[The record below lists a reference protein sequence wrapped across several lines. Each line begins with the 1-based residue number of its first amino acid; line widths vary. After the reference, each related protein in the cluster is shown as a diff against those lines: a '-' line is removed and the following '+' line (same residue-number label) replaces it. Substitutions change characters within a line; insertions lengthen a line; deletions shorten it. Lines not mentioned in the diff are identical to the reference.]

1 MINCTRKI
9 QFDAAHRIMRHES
22 KCKYLHGH
30 RYIVEA
36 TFTASS
42 LDEIG
47 RVVDFGVIKEVL
59 GGWIDDNFD
68 HNTILS
74 TSDKDLGDLIEAQT
88 GQKVYYL
95 DYQPTAENIA
105 KYLFEEIC
113 PQIFKGQDVKCIEI
127 IVHETPNCYA
137 KIS

>member
-1 MINCTRKI
+1 MIKVTRKI
-9 QFDAAHRIMRHES
+9 EFDAGHRILQHES

-30 RYIVEA
+30 RYVVQA
-36 TFTASS
+36 TFTAKN
-42 LDEIG
+42 LDNLG
-47 RVVDFGVIKEVL
+47 RIVDFGVIKEVL

-74 TSDKDLGDLIEAQT
+74 TADKELGDMIASQT
-88 GQKVYYL
+88 GQEIYYL
-95 DYQPTAENIA
+95 EYHPTAENIA

-113 PQIFKGQDVKCIEI
+113 PVIFKDHEVECVEI
-127 IVHETPNCYA
+127 IVHETPNCHA